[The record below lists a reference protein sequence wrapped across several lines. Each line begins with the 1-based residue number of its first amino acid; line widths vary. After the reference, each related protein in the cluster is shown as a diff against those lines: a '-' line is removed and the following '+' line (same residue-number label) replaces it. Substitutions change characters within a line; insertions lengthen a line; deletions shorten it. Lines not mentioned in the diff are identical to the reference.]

1 MPDQFGAGRGA
12 QGMQGG
18 PRGSGAQAGGGFG
31 GAGDEFT
38 MLDTDGDGM
47 VSTEEFVAMG
57 EDWFARFDPDGDGA
71 VTAEDF
77 GPGRR

>member
-1 MPDQFGAGRGA
+1 MGRPAGRPA
-12 QGMQGG
+12 RRARRPWSGG
-18 PRGSGAQAGGGFG
+18 
-31 GAGDEFT
+31 GDEFT
-38 MLDTDGDGM
+38 MLDADGDGM

-71 VTAEDF
+71 VTADDF